1 MIGELISQYG
11 RPQSREAF
19 IFKNRKGFFVELYRE
34 TMLIRVVECFDRS
47 QSYAEDVAENWV
59 QRILN

>member
-34 TMLIRVVECFDRS
+34 TMLVRVVECFDHS
-47 QSYAEDVAENWV
+47 ESYAEDVAENWV
-59 QRILN
+59 QKILN

>member
-19 IFKNRKGFFVELYRE
+19 IFKNRQGFFVELYRG
-34 TMLIRVVECFDRS
+34 TLLIRVIECFDHS
-47 QSYAEDVAENWV
+47 QSYAEDVAENWI

>member
-59 QRILN
+59 QKILN

>member
-34 TMLIRVVECFDRS
+34 TMLVRVVECFNHS
-47 QSYAEDVAENWV
+47 ESYAEDVAENWV
-59 QRILN
+59 QKILN